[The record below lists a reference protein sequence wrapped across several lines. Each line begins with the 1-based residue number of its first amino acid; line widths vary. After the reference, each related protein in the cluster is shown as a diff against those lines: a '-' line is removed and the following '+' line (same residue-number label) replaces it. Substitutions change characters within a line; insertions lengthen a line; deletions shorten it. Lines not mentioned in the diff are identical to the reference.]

1 MIVEGLLTKFL
12 KRQYANILRLTDFE
26 YVPPPSPHGD
36 TKYLLYVH
44 IPFCE
49 ELCPYCS
56 FNRFPLDKDLARE
69 YFKASSTRNPHVR
82 RDSVSISHPYTLEE
96 EPLRCCR
103 GRSAASLRTCKKDF
117 G

>member
-1 MIVEGLLTKFL
+1 MIVEGLLTRFL
-12 KRQYANILRLTDFE
+12 KRQYSNILRLTDFE
-26 YVPPPSPHGD
+26 YVQPPAPRGD

-69 YFKASSTRNPHVR
+69 YFKALHREIRMYGDIGFDFASVYIGGGNPYGLAA
-82 RDSVSISHPYTLEE
+82 RD
-96 EPLRCCR
+96 RCAP
-103 GRSAASLRTCKKDF
+103 GRLAEKVWN
-117 G
+117 